1 MDGFKSLPK
10 MQCFKEGGSVKS
22 KPVAKCSGG
31 KMKEGGKTDMAQD
44 KSMVK
49 KGVKQHETALHKG
62 EPKTELKLK
71 TGGRAKKATGTVKKF
86 EKASGQYGA
95 KKTAAD
101 KKNIKEAKAFKKG
114 GKVKKCNEGGSL
126 KPTDSEENPGLA
138 KLPTNVRNKMGFAK
152 KGGKVAKKMQAGGSA
167 DVKDPQALTDKIALE
182 ENTADANIIPNALKT
197 VKRVGKQ
204 AIKTAKDMFGG
215 QGSVSDAER
224 QSINNIAKKKGGKV
238 KKYAAGGAV
247 FSDEEKQWLG
257 GADSTDPFILARM
270 RSALGDKK
278 PAAAPSAPVRSTDT
292 ARLNDMARGQG
303 VFAEGSDALPGA
315 GLAAAPSAPVRSTDI
330 ARLNEMAQGQ
340 GVFPEGSAALPTSI
354 APVRRPPMRRPM
366 AKPETSADLDPYG
379 ATRKE
384 TSADL
389 DPYNAASKPG
399 AIRKPGSTPYI
410 DIPANN
416 PGMKQFRTDAVSPM
430 ESAFNWL
437 TKSRSQRNKPPV
449 S

>member
-10 MQCFKEGGSVKS
+10 MQCFKEGGSVKN
-22 KPVAKCSGG
+22 
-31 KMKEGGKTDMAQD
+31 KMPAFLKKETKSEVKMDKSQD

-49 KGVKQHETALHKG
+49 KGVKQHESALHKG

-101 KKNIKEAKAFKKG
+101 KKNIKEAKTFKPKFKEG
-114 GKVKKCNEGGSL
+114 GKACAPS
-126 KPTDSEENPGLA
+126 A
-138 KLPTNVRNKMGFAK
+138 AK
-152 KGGKVAKKMQAGGSA
+152 KAKAKPNFNGKDGSYV

-215 QGSVSDAER
+215 QGAVSDAER

-278 PAAAPSAPVRSTDT
+278 PAAPSAPVRSTDT

-330 ARLNEMAQGQ
+330 GRLNEMAQGQ

-389 DPYNAASKPG
+389 DPYGAASKPG

-416 PGMKQFRTDAVSPM
+416 PGMRQFRTDAVSPM

-437 TKSRSQRNKPPV
+437 TKPRSQRNKPPV